1 MTGTTKSTDR
11 QLNIVRATD
20 AVVNE
25 EAEVMDSSDMSDIE
39 YITDYGER
47 ILPSGKTYS
56 LDDRATGLNN
66 NLIICGSPG
75 SNKTRGCVI
84 PNLLNCQGS
93 YIVTDPKGNL
103 YRQYHEYLE
112 SKGYRVLR
120 VSFTHPEVSAHWN
133 PLRYLKSTHD
143 ILKITNVLIYDND
156 RGYNHDPFWDEASQ
170 FLLNAVI
177 AYTLESFR
185 DGDKRRTFHTIPA
198 LIRIAGREK
207 DLEQKSEL
215 NSLFLKL
222 KALNPKSWAV
232 KQWENVNIAPA
243 KTFNTVCATSLSK
256 FSAMDT
262 EELAEMMSFDEV
274 DLKSIGMR
282 KTAVFI
288 EASDTDRSMD
298 NLLSLFFQQAISKL
312 CELADEQENSQLPVP
327 TTLIMDD
334 FGTSIF
340 LPDFDK
346 NLANIRSRKIS
357 AVLVIQSLA
366 QLEASYGKKAS
377 TIIDCCDRFCY
388 LGGSDV
394 STAEYIATKVNKPVN
409 SVLSMPLK
417 SCWTFERGSAP
428 TFASTL
434 NLDDWMDTNG
444 ITEDMLHPSPEI
456 TEEEK

>member
-1 MTGTTKSTDR
+1 MTGTSNNSTDR
-11 QLNIVRATD
+11 QFNIVKATD

-25 EAEVMDSSDMSDIE
+25 VTEVKQVM
-39 YITDYGER
+39 DYGER

-66 NLIICGSPG
+66 NLIICGAPG

-133 PLRYLKSTHD
+133 PLRYLGSTHD
-143 ILKITNVLIYDND
+143 ILKFTNVLIYDKD
-156 RGYNHDPFWDEASQ
+156 RRNYDPFWDEASQ

-198 LIRIAGREK
+198 LIRKAGREK

-232 KQWENVNIAPA
+232 KQWGNVSIAPA

-366 QLEASYGKKAS
+366 QLEASYGRKAS

-434 NLDDWMDTNG
+434 NLDDWMDGNG